1 MTGRLEID
9 GVSKR
14 YGDVLALQEMTFE
27 VRAGELFGFVGSN
40 GAGKTT
46 TMRIVLGCWP
56 PIGAR
61 SGGMAGRSTSK
72 TGGASGTCRVD
83 APEAPFAAL
92 SSVSGTQVQTSTVP
106 DRATGERQIRAGT
119 LDALVV
125 GGAGASPG
133 ARRRVWWRR
142 SPAGWWSCCSPR
154 SNRGS

>member
-83 APEAPFAAL
+83 APEAPRGWAEGLPGVTVHTQDGTRAVLEL
-92 SSVSGTQVQTSTVP
+92 S
-106 DRATGERQIRAGT
+106 
-119 LDALVV
+119 
-125 GGAGASPG
+125 AGADDQ
-133 ARRRVWWRR
+133 
-142 SPAGWWSCCSPR
+142 SC
-154 SNRGS
+154 